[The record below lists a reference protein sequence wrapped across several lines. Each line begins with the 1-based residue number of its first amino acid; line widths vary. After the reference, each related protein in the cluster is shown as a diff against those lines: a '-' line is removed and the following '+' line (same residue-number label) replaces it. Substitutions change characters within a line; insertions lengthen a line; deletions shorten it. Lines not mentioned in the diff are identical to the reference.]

1 MEESL
6 YLNDRAEF
14 ALSAMVTMIMILL
27 FSAIIAGLSLM
38 MVEKAFME
46 SQGQS
51 VQQSET
57 INSVPVVLAFEIE
70 EFDSTGNTNDRLYL
84 MFKFPYASNSI
95 PDTNVKWAMLCDI
108 NDTATPP
115 QTGTSHTLVYSSGDF
130 DSATELI
137 SNGNDDAA
145 LDEFNP
151 TLIITLLLNSL
162 NQMGKGIVILS
173 KTCLRHL

>member
-1 MEESL
+1 MRLYMEESL

-70 EFDSTGNTNDRLYL
+70 EF
-84 MFKFPYASNSI
+84 
-95 PDTNVKWAMLCDI
+95 
-108 NDTATPP
+108 
-115 QTGTSHTLVYSSGDF
+115 
-130 DSATELI
+130 E
-137 SNGNDDAA
+137 
-145 LDEFNP
+145 
-151 TLIITLLLNSL
+151 
-162 NQMGKGIVILS
+162 
-173 KTCLRHL
+173 